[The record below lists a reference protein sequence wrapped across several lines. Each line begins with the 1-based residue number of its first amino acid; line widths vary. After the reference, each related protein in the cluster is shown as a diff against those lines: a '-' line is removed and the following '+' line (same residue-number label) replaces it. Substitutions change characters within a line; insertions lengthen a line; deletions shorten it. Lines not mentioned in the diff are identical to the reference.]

1 MALYCYREK
10 LFKARNKYCNY
21 CIEFVAD
28 KDGADTENANS
39 EFQQPGDLQ
48 LKKSSHSSNNG
59 NVYDITAGTGNAITD
74 FDPKKWEIP
83 RSRIRF
89 NSINDRIGEGCFG
102 VVYRGVLEN
111 NPDDNNSVNEYSTVV
126 AIKTL
131 KINATEKDK
140 KDLLNELAIMKMLE
154 PHPNVVSL
162 LGCCTDKGEFINF
175 TFHEFFST
183 SLTQCSKTRNLN
195 H

>member
-1 MALYCYREK
+1 M
-10 LFKARNKYCNY
+10 NS
-21 CIEFVAD
+21 D

-59 NVYDITAGTGNAITD
+59 NVYDITSGAGNAITD

-162 LGCCTDKGEFINF
+162 LGCCTDKGELVK
-175 TFHEFFST
+175 H
-183 SLTQCSKTRNLN
+183 
-195 H
+195 